1 MKREICSLAFARAVC
16 AEFVAMLIFVFIGLG
31 SALHWKASV
40 PAILQ
45 ISLAFGLAIATLVQS
60 LGHVS
65 GAHINP
71 AVTVAFLISS
81 HISILR
87 AFFYIIAQVLGAIVG
102 AGILYAV
109 APTDVRG
116 KLAVNTLSNNTTSG
130 QGVTVELL
138 LTFQL
143 VLCIFAST
151 DGRRNDSIGSPS
163 LSIGL
168 SVAVGHLL
176 GIYFTGCS
184 MNPARSFGP
193 SVIIRDFKD
202 HWVFWVGPLVGAILA
217 SLFYNYVLF
226 PYQWSLKERLAILK
240 GTYEPEEEMWERKS
254 ENKQSVELYSAQ
266 ALPKN
271 AEKLEKF

>member
-16 AEFVAMLIFVFIGLG
+16 AEFVAMLIFVFVGLG
-31 SALHWKASV
+31 SALDWKSAV
-40 PAILQ
+40 PVILQ

-81 HISILR
+81 QISILR
-87 AFFYIIAQVLGAIVG
+87 AFFYIIAQIMGAIAG

-109 APTDVRG
+109 APAEVRG
-116 KLAVNTLSNNTTSG
+116 KLAVNSLSNNTSCG
-130 QGVTVELL
+130 QGVIVEML

-151 DGRRNDSIGSPS
+151 DGRRNDSIGAPS
-163 LSIGL
+163 ISIGL
-168 SVAVGHLL
+168 SVALGHLL

-184 MNPARSFGP
+184 MNPARSLGP
-193 SVIIRDFKD
+193 SVITTNFKD
-202 HWVFWVGPLVGAILA
+202 QWVFWVGPLLGALLA
-217 SLFYNYVLF
+217 SLFYNYLLF

-240 GTYEPEEEMWERKS
+240 GTYEPEEETWEHKS
-254 ENKQSVELYSAQ
+254 DSKQSVELYSAQ
-266 ALPKN
+266 PLPKN
-271 AEKLEKF
+271 SEKF